1 MKSRLSESA
10 RSISLPEG
18 RYNDYEV
25 SSQATSCQIRVD
37 SLSLTSSGYTKYRA
51 TPPPAHRRLLA
62 KKMLCLSFVGLLL
75 IGIILVLIIFLGS
88 PVTDVEPEPINELV
102 LVLNTLAP
110 ENMPVVISFNG
121 SWRTVPEFQYAQACS
136 RFDKDISL
144 ADIFKR
150 RFYW

>member
-1 MKSRLSESA
+1 M
-10 RSISLPEG
+10 
-18 RYNDYEV
+18 
-25 SSQATSCQIRVD
+25 
-37 SLSLTSSGYTKYRA
+37 
-51 TPPPAHRRLLA
+51 
-62 KKMLCLSFVGLLL
+62 
-75 IGIILVLIIFLGS
+75 VLIIFLGS

-136 RFDKDISL
+136 RIDRDISL
-144 ADIFKR
+144 TDIFKR